1 MSININVDI
10 NSNINLILHCVKLMV
25 LWILICILYHM
36 DYGCLVCSVFTHCSW
51 QVTLCHSSLFPS
63 NIGWYRIIWNWYWMS
78 KGGHPSPKFL
88 KQVKQ
93 RLFLL
98 QYQTQI
104 CLRSFIGTSLLLV
117 DSGMLRAIFP
127 LRWLQQQSPAVT
139 PQLLRHCRDS
149 TGTGGYQL
157 RLSSW
162 SDVFGPSMTFISRGE
177 CPSKVDAWVAYSHE
191 WRSTHLLRWAMGLT
205 IPGQ

>member
-1 MSININVDI
+1 MDVWFVRCSHIVRGRSLYVTLHFFRQILVDTESFGTDI
-10 NSNINLILHCVKLMV
+10 
-25 LWILICILYHM
+25 
-36 DYGCLVCSVFTHCSW
+36 GCL
-51 QVTLCHSSLFPS
+51 
-63 NIGWYRIIWNWYWMS
+63 

-162 SDVFGPSMTFISRGE
+162 FDVFGPSMTFISRGE